1 LNAAATSVLSLKIPA
16 SQLFL
21 PMLLFN
27 EAATSQHLF
36 FLSIADLYLFL
47 LLAVVVLLLFANVLL
62 SYFLLVL
69 SVRSK
74 VSPGV

>member
-1 LNAAATSVLSLKIPA
+1 
-16 SQLFL
+16 
-21 PMLLFN
+21 MLLFN